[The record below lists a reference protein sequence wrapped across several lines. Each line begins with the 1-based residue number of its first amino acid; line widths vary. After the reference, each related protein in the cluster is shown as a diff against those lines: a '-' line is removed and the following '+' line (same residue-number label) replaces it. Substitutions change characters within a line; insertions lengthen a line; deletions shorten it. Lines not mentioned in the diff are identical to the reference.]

1 MNRKMNRKIW
11 KARCCILETNDTQ
24 TQKTATVQ
32 ASLERIKAP
41 KFGAKRSKDEGEK
54 AAGAFGK
61 IILIKYKCIYIIY
74 IYYILYRIYIEY
86 GYMYQKWMRPGAKN
100 N

>member
-1 MNRKMNRKIW
+1 MNIKMNRKIW
-11 KARCCILETNDTQ
+11 KVRCCISEANDTQ
-24 TQKTATVQ
+24 TQKTATLQ
-32 ASLERIKAP
+32 ARLERIKAS

-61 IILIKYKCIYIIY
+61 IILLKYKCIYI

>member
-24 TQKTATVQ
+24 TQKTATLQ

-74 IYYILYRIYIEY
+74 ILYIIYIEY
-86 GYMYQKWMRPGAKN
+86 IEYRYMYQIWMNSGAEK
-100 N
+100 